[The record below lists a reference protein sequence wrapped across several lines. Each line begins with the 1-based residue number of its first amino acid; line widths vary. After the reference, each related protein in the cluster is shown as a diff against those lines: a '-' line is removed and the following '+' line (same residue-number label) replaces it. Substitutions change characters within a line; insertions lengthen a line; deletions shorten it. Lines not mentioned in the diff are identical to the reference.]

1 MTRAA
6 TRRRT
11 TTTPSP
17 TVAKSGRYPATQRT
31 STDARKWLRENGYED
46 VAALIDEVMNE
57 WAASGARTRRDW
69 WVTLAGGV
77 DGKPATV
84 NGREFPVL
92 ACAQRRQ
99 SKPVTKNAIRRNARE
114 TPPPIRDTGRW
125 S

>member
-1 MTRAA
+1 
-6 TRRRT
+6 
-11 TTTPSP
+11 
-17 TVAKSGRYPATQRT
+17 VAKSKPRPAAQPT
-31 STDARKWLRENGYED
+31 STDARKWLRENGYDD
-46 VAALIDEVMNE
+46 VADLIDEVMGE

-99 SKPVTKNAIRRNARE
+99 N
-114 TPPPIRDTGRW
+114 
-125 S
+125 